1 MRDRDLIFDNSG
13 VTYLL
18 PVSDRSTE
26 WYYCQDFPNGD
37 LYEAEEI
44 FRRGGD
50 VIGTALYLI
59 RYPSGERFQP
69 LPRKEGVC
77 IGKPVMED
85 GLIYILSVD
94 FPNGLIKVQ
103 TFGCDDHELNVAVS
117 MELSEVED
125 CYNLM
130 LHERTVLLS
139 RQPNDGTFQILWP
152 ERTTFPIGRTE
163 SFYYRDGDE
172 LFFSRWFE
180 DPDYREETVIR
191 DVSTGRM
198 IAVFPGEM
206 TVMPGG
212 EKWYTK

>member
-1 MRDRDLIFDNSG
+1 MIKKIDTGGISYVGPLTGSRD
-13 VTYLL
+13 
-18 PVSDRSTE
+18 
-26 WYYCQDFPNGD
+26 WYWGTDYTSGD

-50 VIGTALYLI
+50 VRGTTLYLI

-94 FPNGLIKVQ
+94 FPKGLIKVQ
-103 TFGCDDHELNVAVS
+103 TFGCDDHELKEAVS
-117 MELSEVED
+117 MELSEVDD

-139 RQPNDGTFQILWP
+139 RQLL
-152 ERTTFPIGRTE
+152 R
-163 SFYYRDGDE
+163 
-172 LFFSRWFE
+172 
-180 DPDYREETVIR
+180 
-191 DVSTGRM
+191 
-198 IAVFPGEM
+198 
-206 TVMPGG
+206 
-212 EKWYTK
+212 